1 MMKTLN
7 VTRNKSLEWSLGIH
21 AGLLLLGFMPLLQ
34 KQVQVEPKE
43 YIIEF
48 GYEEIPETTMSG
60 SEGLQARSPIFN
72 EEPEPTTDSPEK
84 DPIPVDA
91 AEPVKEI
98 TLAEDVS
105 ELESDVVME
114 SDVDVI
120 ASEEGNSGSDAET
133 HADGG
138 GSGSPLEGDQD
149 GAAMA
154 GDGGAGDGLEGDGI
168 ITRRIIYHE
177 NISRLAK
184 ENGRIVLNIC
194 INRQGRVEYV
204 GYDADKTTIIDKA
217 TIREATLI
225 ASRYRF
231 EENYSAPKRECGQL
245 TFIFT
250 VQQPVAVE

>member
-7 VTRNKSLEWSLGIH
+7 VPRNKSFEWSFGIH
-21 AGLLLLGFMPLLQ
+21 AGILFLGLIPIMQ
-34 KQVQVEPKE
+34 RNVEVEPKE

-48 GYEEIPETTMSG
+48 GYEEIPETKMAG
-60 SEGLQARSPIFN
+60 SEGLQARSPIYN
-72 EEPEPTTDSPEK
+72 EEPEPTTDAPDK
-84 DPIPVDA
+84 APVPVEET
-91 AEPVKEI
+91 EPVEEI
-98 TLAEDVS
+98 TMAEDVS
-105 ELESDVVME
+105 DLESDVTEAE
-114 SDVDVI
+114 SEVI
-120 ASEEGNSGSDAET
+120 VSEAGANGSDAET
-133 HADGG
+133 HAEGG

-168 ITRRIIYHE
+168 ITRRIVYHE

-204 GYDADKTTIIDKA
+204 SYDPENTTITNKE

-225 ASRYRF
+225 ASRYRY

-250 VQQPVAVE
+250 IQQPVEVW

>member
-1 MMKTLN
+1 MIK
-7 VTRNKSLEWSLGIH
+7 
-21 AGLLLLGFMPLLQ
+21 
-34 KQVQVEPKE
+34 
-43 YIIEF
+43 
-48 GYEEIPETTMSG
+48 
-60 SEGLQARSPIFN
+60 N
-72 EEPEPTTDSPEK
+72 EEPEPTTDAPDK
-84 DPIPVDA
+84 APVPVEET
-91 AEPVKEI
+91 EPVEEI
-98 TLAEDVS
+98 TMAEDVS
-105 ELESDVVME
+105 DLESDVTEAE
-114 SDVDVI
+114 SEVI
-120 ASEEGNSGSDAET
+120 VSEPGANGSDAET
-133 HADGG
+133 HAEGG

-168 ITRRIIYHE
+168 ITRRIVYHE

-204 GYDADKTTIIDKA
+204 SYDPENTTITNKE

-225 ASRYRF
+225 ASRYRY

-250 VQQPVAVE
+250 IQQPVEVW